1 VGLFF
6 VPELAERIRQ
16 STRLRQAQLR
26 IANRAI
32 EALWLRDL
40 AVGLG
45 RLVTSREDRSHL
57 HM

>member
-1 VGLFF
+1 MGLFF

-32 EALWLRDL
+32 EAPLAAEL
-40 AVGLG
+40 AVRVPEVAAG
-45 RLVTSREDRSHL
+45 RIQVVAA
-57 HM
+57 